1 VASVSLKP
9 YPGER
14 GTGDVQCDALP
25 QGAMTEAAKSRFDF
39 DVNIDR
45 LGEFGRGPKASTIG
59 VIFLAALEFR
69 GVG

>member
-1 VASVSLKP
+1 
-9 YPGER
+9 
-14 GTGDVQCDALP
+14 
-25 QGAMTEAAKSRFDF
+25 MTEAAKSRFDF